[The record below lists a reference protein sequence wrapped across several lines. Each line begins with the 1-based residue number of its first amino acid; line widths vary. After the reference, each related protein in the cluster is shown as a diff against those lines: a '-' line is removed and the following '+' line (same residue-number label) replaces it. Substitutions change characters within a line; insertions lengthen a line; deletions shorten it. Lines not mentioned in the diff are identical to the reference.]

1 MQSNSLY
8 DTLIIDTPIGKM
20 IATADEKAITTL
32 DFTDETLEST
42 PSENPLL
49 MRLEEELYEYF
60 EGKREIFTLPLSPIG
75 TLFQKEV
82 WQILCTIPYGET
94 VSYAAEAK
102 LCGNPK
108 AIRAVANA
116 NGRNPI
122 SILIPCHRVIA
133 TGGGIGGYSG
143 GIEKKKFLLELE
155 KKKIKQA

>member
-1 MQSNSLY
+1 MQSDSLY
-8 DTLIIDTPIGKM
+8 DTRIIETPIGKM
-20 IATADEKAITTL
+20 IATANEKAITSL
-32 DFTDETLEST
+32 DFTNEILEST
-42 PSENPLL
+42 PADNPLL

-60 EGKREIFTLPLSPIG
+60 EGKRETFSLPLSPSG

-82 WQILCTIPYGET
+82 WQVLCTIPYGET

-108 AIRAVANA
+108 AVRAVANA

-122 SILIPCHRVIA
+122 AILIPCHRVIA
-133 TGGGIGGYSG
+133 TEGGIGGYSG

-155 KKKIKQA
+155 KKKIK